1 MRKTMK
7 RRTANDFYLSSEKVT
22 PLKDAK
28 TFNIYVKNPLGINL
42 REFCFV
48 TLEGKRRLVD
58 VVTGSFYCTMTG
70 YCKSTKQLQLVG
82 GMND

>member
-1 MRKTMK
+1 MK
-7 RRTANDFYLSSEKVT
+7 KKKYNEFYLKSEGMLDIKHER
-22 PLKDAK
+22 
-28 TFNIYVKNPLGINL
+28 TFEVYVRHPLGINL

-70 YCKSTKQLQLVG
+70 YCTSTKQLRLVG
-82 GMND
+82 GINE